1 MKKVK
6 NWDLI
11 ITSRRGWLD
20 FKINEIWYYRDLLLL
35 LVKRDFTTFYK
46 QTVLGPLWFLIQP
59 AISTIVFTI
68 IFNKIAK
75 ISTEEIPPE
84 LFYMSGIIAWNYFS
98 TCLVSTSNTF
108 TINATLFEKVYFPRI
123 IFPLSKVISG
133 LTTFFV
139 QLLLFLAFYFF
150 FMFSGNN
157 YINPSLNGL
166 LLLPLMI
173 VQMALLGQGLGMIL
187 SSLTIK
193 YRDLTYLISF
203 GVQLL
208 MYATPIVYPL
218 STVPAQY
225 KIYISLNPMTSIIE
239 CFRQAFFGNGTLTL
253 DGIMIS
259 TISCVITFIIG
270 LLIFNKVE
278 RTFIDTV

>member
-59 AISTIVFTI
+59 AISTLVFTI
-68 IFNKIAK
+68 ILNKIAK
-75 ISTEEIPPE
+75 ISTEEIPPQ

-98 TCLVSTSNTF
+98 TCLISTSNTF
-108 TINATLFEKVYFPRI
+108 TLNATLFEKVYFPRI

-150 FMFSGNN
+150 FIVSGNN
-157 YINPSLNGL
+157 HINPSLNGL
-166 LLLPLMI
+166 FLLPLMI
-173 VQMALLGQGLGMIL
+173 VQMAILGQGLGMIL

-193 YRDLTYLISF
+193 YRDLSYLISF

-218 STVPAQY
+218 STVPSEY

-239 CFRQAFFGNGTLTL
+239 SFRQAFFGNGTLTL

-259 TISCVITFIIG
+259 SISCAITFIMG

>member
-1 MKKVK
+1 
-6 NWDLI
+6 
-11 ITSRRGWLD
+11 
-20 FKINEIWYYRDLLLL
+20 
-35 LVKRDFTTFYK
+35 
-46 QTVLGPLWFLIQP
+46 
-59 AISTIVFTI
+59 
-68 IFNKIAK
+68 
-75 ISTEEIPPE
+75 
-84 LFYMSGIIAWNYFS
+84 
-98 TCLVSTSNTF
+98 
-108 TINATLFEKVYFPRI
+108 
-123 IFPLSKVISG
+123 
-133 LTTFFV
+133 
-139 QLLLFLAFYFF
+139 
-150 FMFSGNN
+150 MFSGNN

>member
-59 AISTIVFTI
+59 AISTLVFTI

-75 ISTEEIPPE
+75 ISTEEIPPQ

-108 TINATLFEKVYFPRI
+108 TLNATLFEKVYFPRI

-150 FMFSGNN
+150 H
-157 YINPSLNGL
+157 
-166 LLLPLMI
+166 
-173 VQMALLGQGLGMIL
+173 
-187 SSLTIK
+187 
-193 YRDLTYLISF
+193 
-203 GVQLL
+203 
-208 MYATPIVYPL
+208 
-218 STVPAQY
+218 
-225 KIYISLNPMTSIIE
+225 
-239 CFRQAFFGNGTLTL
+239 
-253 DGIMIS
+253 
-259 TISCVITFIIG
+259 
-270 LLIFNKVE
+270 IFWK
-278 RTFIDTV
+278 

>member
-59 AISTIVFTI
+59 AISTLVFTI

-75 ISTEEIPPE
+75 ISTEEIPPQ

-108 TINATLFEKVYFPRI
+108 TLNATLFEKVYFPRI
-123 IFPLSKVISG
+123 IFP
-133 LTTFFV
+133 
-139 QLLLFLAFYFF
+139 
-150 FMFSGNN
+150 
-157 YINPSLNGL
+157 NG
-166 LLLPLMI
+166 
-173 VQMALLGQGLGMIL
+173 Q
-187 SSLTIK
+187 S
-193 YRDLTYLISF
+193 
-203 GVQLL
+203 
-208 MYATPIVYPL
+208 
-218 STVPAQY
+218 
-225 KIYISLNPMTSIIE
+225 
-239 CFRQAFFGNGTLTL
+239 
-253 DGIMIS
+253 
-259 TISCVITFIIG
+259 
-270 LLIFNKVE
+270 
-278 RTFIDTV
+278 